1 MPLFFIISGY
11 VFKDIYF
18 TNFENVKSLFFK
30 RIKSLYIP
38 YVFCNLIYVLFNN
51 FFIKINFYTV
61 NSKFLLS
68 EYGNEFGLS
77 EILSLKD
84 LVIKIFIYFY
94 SQEAHN
100 LVGQPGFCEHYF
112 G

>member
-1 MPLFFIISGY
+1 MVLGHYTYIYYQKFICFFHMPLFFIISGY

-51 FFIKINFYTV
+51 FFIKINFYH
-61 NSKFLLS
+61 S
-68 EYGNEFGLS
+68 
-77 EILSLKD
+77 
-84 LVIKIFIYFY
+84 
-94 SQEAHN
+94 
-100 LVGQPGFCEHYF
+100 
-112 G
+112 